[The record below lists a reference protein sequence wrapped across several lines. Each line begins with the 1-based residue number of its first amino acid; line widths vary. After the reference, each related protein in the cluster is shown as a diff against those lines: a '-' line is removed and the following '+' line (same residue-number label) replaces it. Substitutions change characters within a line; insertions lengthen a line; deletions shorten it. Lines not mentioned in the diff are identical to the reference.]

1 MVWYKYFKIF
11 KEFSWIGIGQLFT
24 ILGALFGIR
33 VLTTYLTTE
42 QYGELALAMTIGT
55 FIYTIF
61 LGPINNGASRYFS
74 LAIKKNDVNNYLK
87 AVQKIIILITCLILI
102 LFFIGLG
109 ILISMG
115 YSKLIW
121 LAIAS
126 LSFGILSCYS
136 NILIGLENA
145 SRNRRIV
152 AFHNSSAI
160 WLRYITAALFMT
172 IFGISSTNALFGQT
186 VAMLIILCSQ
196 ICFFTNKLK
205 NKKNLSLSNEESQIE
220 WQSEIFSFS
229 WPFATWSILGWM
241 NMSADKWGL
250 EYFSNNELVG
260 FYSVLY
266 QLGFY
271 PIQIIIGLIKT
282 YLGPIY
288 YEKNGE
294 GENQIK
300 MKKLYSISFKI
311 YYLIFLILLIPVIIS
326 FNFHEAIFK
335 LFVDS
340 KFHSCSYLLGPL
352 MLSALIRNSTG
363 ILGIQFQAIDQ
374 NIKSLVLPNNIFHA
388 IGTIIY
394 LLGAFYGGL
403 NGVIIA
409 SLINST
415 INLIWYA
422 VLVRNQY
429 KTIAI

>member
-1 MVWYKYFKIF
+1 
-11 KEFSWIGIGQLFT
+11 
-24 ILGALFGIR
+24 
-33 VLTTYLTTE
+33 
-42 QYGELALAMTIGT
+42 MT
-55 FIYTIF
+55 
-61 LGPINNGASRYFS
+61 
-74 LAIKKNDVNNYLK
+74 V
-87 AVQKIIILITCLILI
+87 
-102 LFFIGLG
+102 
-109 ILISMG
+109 
-115 YSKLIW
+115 
-121 LAIAS
+121 
-126 LSFGILSCYS
+126 
-136 NILIGLENA
+136 
-145 SRNRRIV
+145 
-152 AFHNSSAI
+152 
-160 WLRYITAALFMT
+160 
-172 IFGISSTNALFGQT
+172 FGISSTNAIFGQA
-186 VAMLIILCSQ
+186 VAMLIIICSQ
-196 ICFFTNKLK
+196 ICFFTNKFK

-250 EYFSNNELVG
+250 VYFSNNELLG

-266 QLGFY
+266 RLGFY
-271 PIQIIIGLIKT
+271 PFQMIIGLIKT
-282 YLGPIY
+282 YLTPIY
-288 YEKNGE
+288 YKQIEE

-326 FNFHEAIFK
+326 FNFHEPIFK

-363 ILGIQFQAIDQ
+363 ILGIQFQAIGQ
-374 NIKSLVLPNNIFHA
+374 NIKSLVLPNNINHA

-415 INLIWYA
+415 INLIWYS